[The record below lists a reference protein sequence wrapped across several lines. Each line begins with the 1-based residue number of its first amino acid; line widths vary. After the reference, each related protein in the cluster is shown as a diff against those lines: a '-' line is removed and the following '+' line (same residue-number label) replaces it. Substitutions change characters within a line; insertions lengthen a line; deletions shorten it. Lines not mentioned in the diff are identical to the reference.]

1 MKQTKELLK
10 YKRNGDIPNKAGI
23 YVLENSKSN
32 KVYIGCSGNLRAR
45 IATHRSLLLSSKHHS
60 LELQH
65 SFDKDQ
71 LIVKVLAVLPNA
83 NQTLLKEAEL
93 LLIQASPHLFPKGLM
108 NKRLLNYASYS
119 N

>member
-1 MKQTKELLK
+1 MKQKNELLK
-10 YKRNGDIPNKAGI
+10 YKRNGDLPNEAGI
-23 YVLENSKSN
+23 YVLENNKNN

-45 IATHRSLLLSSKHHS
+45 IATHRSLLLRRKHHS
-60 LELQH
+60 IELQH

-83 NQTLLKEAEL
+83 NQPLLKEAEL
-93 LLIQASPHLFPKGLM
+93 ILIQASPHLFPKGLM
-108 NKRLLNYASYS
+108 NKRLLNYASHS